1 MTGMGTG
8 AGERRRRP
16 SVTFSGLRAGLGRPA
31 AALVKGPNP
40 DGVPGSQTRRASIW
54 RGFFSGVWLLYLIQ
68 PAAAL
73 FSGHHGTGYAVIG
86 SLLIAAFC
94 VIYVIVVA
102 HWDRHPRETRISF
115 SALFALAAVI
125 TWVYHGNGSWI
136 FVSAASGLTIR
147 TARMALR
154 VVGVVTVAY
163 IITTLASGDGVVDF
177 GVTLLPTVLVGLA
190 MIGFRRQIELTRDLT
205 LARETVARLAAS
217 EERLRLA
224 RDMHDLTGQSLSMIT
239 LKSDLAARLLDRLP
253 PGPDRDRA
261 RDEIQQVAD
270 VSRRTL
276 HDIREAISGYR
287 RPTLAVEVI
296 TAREALE
303 AAGITPRDDDAL
315 TLLSGT
321 FDADAEAVLG
331 WCLREAV
338 TNVIR
343 HSGARDCWMRLARR
357 GDELSLEVRDDGA
370 GAGPPA
376 GDGLP
381 ATAGTGLRG
390 MSERLCAV
398 GGKLEIRPG
407 PGGFRLLAVVPAG
420 DPGQPAERSR
430 AAEPESPAPRDT
442 VVGPDPGRALA

>member
-1 MTGMGTG
+1 MTL
-8 AGERRRRP
+8 A
-16 SVTFSGLRAGLGRPA
+16 GLRAGLGRPA

-40 DGVPGSQTRRASIW
+40 DGVPGSQTVRGRVW

-73 FSGHHGTGYAVIG
+73 FAGPHGAGYAAGG
-86 SLLIAAFC
+86 SVLIAAFC
-94 VIYVIVVA
+94 VIYVIVVS
-102 HWDRHPRETRISF
+102 HWDRCPRQTRISF
-115 SALFALAAVI
+115 AALFVLAAVL
-125 TWVYHGNGSWI
+125 TSVYHGNGSWI
-136 FVSAASGLTIR
+136 FVSAAAGLTIR
-147 TARMALR
+147 TARLALR
-154 VVGVVTVAY
+154 AVGAVTAAY
-163 IITTLASGDGVVDF
+163 IVTTLASGDSVVDF

-253 PGPDRDRA
+253 AGPDRDRA
-261 RDEIQQVAD
+261 REEIAQVAE

-276 HDIREAISGYR
+276 HDIRDAISGYR
-287 RPTLAVEVI
+287 RPTLAVEAI
-296 TAREALE
+296 TAREALD
-303 AAGITPRDDDAL
+303 AAGITTRDDDAL
-315 TLLSGT
+315 TLLSGR
-321 FDADAEAVLG
+321 FDADAEAVLA

-343 HSGARDCWMRLARR
+343 HSGARDCWMRLTRR
-357 GDELSLEVRDDGA
+357 GDELSLEVRDNGT
-370 GAGPPA
+370 GAGPA
-376 GDGLP
+376 ASDGLP
-381 ATAGTGLRG
+381 AAEGTGLRG

-407 PGGFRLLAVVPAG
+407 PGEFRLMATVPAG
-420 DPGQPAERSR
+420 DPGQQAERSR
-430 AAEPESPAPRDT
+430 APEPESRAPQDT
-442 VVGPDPGRALA
+442 AVGPHPGRALA

>member
-1 MTGMGTG
+1 
-8 AGERRRRP
+8 
-16 SVTFSGLRAGLGRPA
+16 
-31 AALVKGPNP
+31 
-40 DGVPGSQTRRASIW
+40 
-54 RGFFSGVWLLYLIQ
+54 
-68 PAAAL
+68 
-73 FSGHHGTGYAVIG
+73 
-86 SLLIAAFC
+86 
-94 VIYVIVVA
+94 
-102 HWDRHPRETRISF
+102 
-115 SALFALAAVI
+115 
-125 TWVYHGNGSWI
+125 
-136 FVSAASGLTIR
+136 
-147 TARMALR
+147 
-154 VVGVVTVAY
+154 VAY
-163 IITTLASGDGVVDF
+163 IVTTLASGDGVVDF
-177 GVTLLPTVLVGLA
+177 GVTLLPTVLIGLA
-190 MIGFRRQIELTRDLT
+190 MIGMRRQIELTRDLT

-253 PGPDRDRA
+253 GGPDRDRA

-315 TLLSGT
+315 TLLSGRV
-321 FDADAEAVLG
+321 DADAEAALA

-357 GDELSLEVRDDGA
+357 GDELSLEVRDDGTGA
-370 GAGPPA
+370 GATA
-376 GDGLP
+376 DDGLP

-420 DPGQPAERSR
+420 VPGQPAERPR
-430 AAEPESPAPRDT
+430 AAEPESPAPSGT
-442 VVGPDPGRALA
+442 AVGPHPGRALA